1 MQRNENDSSKSSS
14 SVFLTIGLLLA
25 LHCTCLSTLLHA
37 AQDALQT
44 IWQTGV
50 RGGINKLAKLR
61 RHASQVHVWSGVEWC
76 EVVWCGVVWSGVEW
90 SFFSLFT
97 LDMKDSFIERV
108 PSYFPARNGYSQ
120 IWALHVVFQMQY
132 NVQAWRTDTGRTVIT
147 SLSCECQLS
156 A

>member
-76 EVVWCGVVWSGVEW
+76 GVEWSGVELCGVVW

-97 LDMKDSFIERV
+97 FHLSPFTVRCSLFTFHFSLRATRDWKSESV
-108 PSYFPARNGYSQ
+108 
-120 IWALHVVFQMQY
+120 
-132 NVQAWRTDTGRTVIT
+132 TDLQTDGHG
-147 SLSCECQLS
+147 
-156 A
+156 